1 MHTLLHSKLNFCHA
15 QIIYNLIL
23 LAEANSLILTDFKVD
38 VMEKCSKIE
47 VRRIFDLICI
57 FLNKYFFKNAFN

>member
-47 VRRIFDLICI
+47 VRRIFDFICI